1 MDDHKDRTPA
11 QNLDLFGG
19 SRGREEHGVLL
30 RERAC
35 RTLIG
40 ASGIPGVDYAAN
52 PYAGCAHGCVY
63 CYARHMAGNGARTR
77 AWGAWADARVNA
89 ADVAARQLASGLF
102 DRGHLLLG
110 SVTDAYQP
118 AEETYKLTRSL
129 LPLFAR
135 RSGSL
140 GILTKSPLITRD
152 MDILK
157 DIPGVS
163 AGMTVTGTDERA
175 RAAFEPGAP
184 SYAERLAALEKLS
197 AAGLDT
203 WAFVAPVLP
212 GVTDHDLPDL
222 LQSLRNTGVRRIV
235 FDKLKHVQH
244 YMQDL
249 LRAARAACPEALPQ
263 YRINPGAAAAR
274 LKHRIRSFEAE
285 SGIPC
290 NMYF

>member
-1 MDDHKDRTPA
+1 MDNRESRTPA
-11 QNLDLFGG
+11 QNLDMFAADPA
-19 SRGREEHGVLL
+19 REEHGVLL

-40 ASGIPGVDYAAN
+40 ACGIPGVDYAAN

-63 CYARHMAGNGARTR
+63 CYARHMAGNSARTR

-89 ADVAARQLASGLF
+89 ADIAAKQLASGLF

-118 AEETYKLTRSL
+118 AEETYKLARSL
-129 LPLFAR
+129 LGLFAR

-152 MDILK
+152 MDILN

-163 AGMTVTGTDERA
+163 VGITITGVDERA

-184 SYAERLAALEKLS
+184 PYADRLAALEKLS

-222 LQSLRNTGVRRIV
+222 LQALRSSGVRRIV
-235 FDKLKHVQH
+235 FDKLNHVQH
-244 YMQDL
+244 YMQEL
-249 LRAARAACPEALPQ
+249 VRAARIACPEALPQ
-263 YRINPGAAAAR
+263 YRVNPGAAAAR
-274 LKHRIRSFEAE
+274 LKHRIRSFESE

-290 NMYF
+290 KMYF